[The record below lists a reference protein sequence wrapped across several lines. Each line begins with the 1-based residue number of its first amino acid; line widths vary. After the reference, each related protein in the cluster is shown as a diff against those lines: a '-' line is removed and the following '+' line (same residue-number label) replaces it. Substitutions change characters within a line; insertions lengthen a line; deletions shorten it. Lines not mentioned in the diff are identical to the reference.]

1 MQSFLKQPNSFSQN
15 AKISAK
21 SFLSSGKKLGSNL
34 MGSSPVKVA
43 KKLAPPTKQLA
54 KSGFDVTKN
63 MLMGIFD
70 SIKSLRKEL
79 NQVKIKQVTDKGKK
93 RAAADRGKQREV
105 LNKIKERKAD
115 REKQRE
121 ILNRIRKRKE
131 NNEKYA
137 PLSQRIKNAKFS
149 NLTKVS
155 DDGKTGA
162 TAVQQAAGNVIKG
175 VGNIAKAGA
184 KIVRKGI
191 KATTAVKMFADRR
204 KLRTGLGGSKNKL
217 GRTVD
222 KSVSKVKTSAGNL
235 INKIKLGKIGNII
248 GAKGAKGNTGDAGAM
263 GARGNTGAA
272 GAKGELGKLARKDPL
287 LKKRLIQERML
298 PMGGK
303 PSKDKSTLSGVT
315 VDIAK
320 TLLPSSKET
329 AKRRRQNDSS
339 QFVKNYLDFFG
350 SKKTAKILRENLK
363 ITRNSLVDMFETT
376 SLLKMQANNI
386 ANNLKTKDNKKGGG
400 GLLGGLLG
408 GLGKLSGFMKF
419 LPTLLP
425 LIPLAI
431 PFLKILA
438 VGGMIALLIKFKDPI
453 FKFIADSAGK
463 IVGFLKDGILNIA
476 KGIFNFFGK
485 KPKEGAEGRT
495 RRRSRRSDDEDTSV
509 ENERITEF
517 DKKVNELQNKKKY
530 GGTGRPI
537 TINDKTY
544 NPGDEGYKE
553 AIASVRQA
561 MKSNKQPGEVKEVSE
576 SKVEG
581 AKEGTSG
588 NVKAD
593 TGKNMD
599 IVKNIEKQAIEESQD
614 PQFEVVPFSTSGS
627 NNQPQTMGGSSS
639 PSSSGGG
646 GSPTVSFFPS
656 KNFDTI
662 SDQTAKSLMN
672 IVDG

>member
-34 MGSSPVKVA
+34 MGSSPFKVA

-79 NQVKIKQVTDKGKK
+79 NQVKIKQVTEKGKE
-93 RAAADRGKQREV
+93 RAATDRGKQKEV

-162 TAVQQAAGNVIKG
+162 TAVQQAAGNVIRG

-217 GRTVD
+217 G
-222 KSVSKVKTSAGNL
+222 
-235 INKIKLGKIGNII
+235 NIM

-287 LKKRLIQERML
+287 LKKRLIRERIL

-329 AKRRRQNDSS
+329 AKRRRGNDSS

-350 SKKTAKILRENLK
+350 SKRTARILRENLK

-386 ANNLKTKDNKKGGG
+386 ANNLKTKDNKKGKKGGG
-400 GLLGGLLG
+400 GLGLLSL
-408 GLGKLSGFMKF
+408 LGIGALGIGALAGFIKF
-419 LPTLLP
+419 LPALL
-425 LIPLAI
+425 

-438 VGGMIALLIKFKDPI
+438 VGGIAALLIKFKDPI

-485 KPKEGAEGRT
+485 KPKEGAQGKT
-495 RRRSRRSDDEDTSV
+495 KRRDSDEEASVEKTSV

-537 TINDKTY
+537 TLNDKTY

-553 AIASVRQA
+553 AIATVSKA

-581 AKEGTSG
+581 VKEGKSG

-639 PSSSGGG
+639 PSSSRGG

>member
-1 MQSFLKQPNSFSQN
+1 MD
-15 AKISAK
+15 KIDRIRKIISESSAAQEA
-21 SFLSSGKKLGSNL
+21 S
-34 MGSSPVKVA
+34 
-43 KKLAPPTKQLA
+43 
-54 KSGFDVTKN
+54 
-63 MLMGIFD
+63 
-70 SIKSLRKEL
+70 KE
-79 NQVKIKQVTDKGKK
+79 
-93 RAAADRGKQREV
+93 RAA
-105 LNKIKERKAD
+105 AD

-121 ILNRIRKRKE
+121 VLNRIKKRKE
-131 NNEKYA
+131 NNKKYTA
-137 PLSQRIKNAKFS
+137 ISQSIKNAKFS
-149 NLTKVS
+149 KLRRVS
-155 DDGKTGA
+155 DDGKKGA
-162 TAVQQAAGNVIKG
+162 TAVQKAAGNVIKG

-184 KIVRKGI
+184 KIARKGI
-191 KATTAVKMFADRR
+191 KATTAVKMSADRGE
-204 KLRTGLGGSKNKL
+204 LRTGLGGSKNKL

-248 GAKGAKGNTGDAGAM
+248 GANGAKGNTGDAGAM

-287 LKKRLIQERML
+287 LKKRLIQERMR

-303 PSKDKSTLSGVT
+303 PSKDKSTLMGVT

-320 TLLPSSKET
+320 KLLPTSKDT
-329 AKRRRQNDSS
+329 AKQRRGNDSS

-350 SKKTAKILRENLK
+350 SKRTARILRENLK

-419 LPTLLP
+419 LPALLP

-476 KGIFNFFGK
+476 KGIFNFFFK
-485 KPKEGAEGRT
+485 KPKEGAQGRT
-495 RRRSRRSDDEDTSV
+495 KRRSTDEEASVEKTSV

-517 DKKVNELQNKKKY
+517 DKRVNELQNKKKY

-553 AIASVRQA
+553 AIATVRQA
-561 MKSNKQPGEVKEVSE
+561 MKSNKQPSEVKEVSE

-614 PQFEVVPFSTSGS
+614 PQFEVVPFSISGS
-627 NNQPQTMGGSSS
+627 NNQPQTTGGSSS

-646 GSPTVSFFPS
+646 GGSPSVSFFPS